1 MILDNEFIWLIG
13 IPSLAMVLLVL
24 RNRGNSLSRLLFV
37 SVFWVY
43 ILLVLQVVAF
53 PIPIAKGLGDEST
66 IFPLELPFVNLTPF
80 YFGRFLTPDKIV
92 FLVIQNVILTIPFGF
107 GLNFIAHI
115 KSKNLFW
122 LSIAFG
128 AGIEAIQ
135 FLIALLSTSL
145 GMGIT
150 GRIVDINDAILNIA
164 GVLLGYGLFKLF
176 ASWYRTIEHKFKD
189 KEPFGYIHEVANRI

>member
-1 MILDNEFIWLIG
+1 MILDNEFVWLIG
-13 IPSLAMVLLVL
+13 IPSLVMVLFVL

-37 SVFWVY
+37 SVFWMY
-43 ILLVLQVVAF
+43 ILLVVQFVAF
-53 PIPIAKGLGDEST
+53 PIPIAKGIGDESKV
-66 IFPLELPFVNLTPF
+66 FPLELPYVNLTPF
-80 YFGRFLTPDKIV
+80 YFGRFLTPDKI
-92 FLVIQNVILTIPFGF
+92 FLLVIQNIILTIPFGF

-115 KSKNLFW
+115 KPKNLFW
-122 LSIAFG
+122 LSIVFG
-128 AGIEAIQ
+128 AGMEAVQ

-176 ASWYRTIEHKFKD
+176 ASWYRTIQHRFKD
-189 KEPFGYIHEVANRI
+189 KEPFVYIHEVANRI